1 MDISNNYTM
10 KKFKDIFIDG
20 FVMGIK
26 FYINTNLE
34 YICIVEDNKTSLL
47 QKTKNGGSK
56 VVDIKPLKAAALKF
70 FNNNDNII
78 ITDYTTN

>member
-20 FVMGIK
+20 VVAGVK
-26 FYINTNLE
+26 FYLGSQLE
-34 YICIVEDNKTSLL
+34 YICIVEDSKTSLL

-56 VVDIKPLKAAALKF
+56 VVDIRPLKAAALKF